1 MNKCD
6 VCGQD
11 VSEVYITFDNN
22 MQNVVSGHKRCIMQ
36 ITGPQGK
43 SMSMHP
49 FADEEEIE
57 RLREERDRLINS
69 LSEYAIPEDEQ
80 RFIIR
85 KIKNITEKLV
95 EKARY
100 AKDLK

>member
-1 MNKCD
+1 MEFK
-6 VCGQD
+6 
-11 VSEVYITFDNN
+11 
-22 MQNVVSGHKRCIMQ
+22 
-36 ITGPQGK
+36 
-43 SMSMHP
+43 P

-57 RLREERDRLINS
+57 RLREERDRLIDS
-69 LSEYAIPEDEQ
+69 LLKYAIPEDEQ

-100 AKDLK
+100 MKDLE